1 MPTYDYE
8 CSECGYYEEVFQK
21 FSEKPLVRCPEC
33 KKHKF
38 RRVILNAPHI
48 AVKGDPTT
56 VQHLADRNTQKLGKY
71 ELQDKMKADNMDKHI
86 KDKEVNKFRSKINKM
101 TAQEKKRY
109 IEKGD
114 NA

>member
-8 CSECGYYEEVFQK
+8 CSECGHHKEVFQK

-48 AVKGDPTT
+48 SVKGEPTT
-56 VQHLADRNTQKLGKY
+56 IKHLADRNTQKLGNY
-71 ELQDKMKADNMDKHI
+71 ELQDKMQADNMDKVK
-86 KDKEVNKFRSKINKM
+86 KDREVNQRRNKINKM
-101 TAQEKKRY
+101 STAQKMKF
-109 IEKGD
+109 IEKGE
-114 NA
+114 

>member
-8 CSECGYYEEVFQK
+8 CRSCGFSEETFQK
-21 FSEKPLVRCPEC
+21 FSDKPLTKCPEC
-33 KKHKF
+33 GLEEY
-38 RRVILNAPHI
+38 RRVILQAPNAF
-48 AVKGDPTT
+48 VKGDPTT
-56 VQHLADRNTQKLGKY
+56 VQHLADRNTQKMGNY

-86 KDKEVNKFRSKINKM
+86 KDKEVNRFRNKINKM

-114 NA
+114 NV

>member
-8 CSECGYYEEVFQK
+8 CSECGYYKEVFQK

-48 AVKGDPTT
+48 SVKGEPTT
-56 VQHLADRNTQKLGKY
+56 VQHLADRNTQKLGNY
-71 ELQDKMKADNMDKHI
+71 ELQDKMQADNMDKVK
-86 KDKEVNKFRSKINKM
+86 KDREVNQRRSKINKM
-101 TAQEKKRY
+101 STAQKMKF
-109 IEKGD
+109 IEKGE
-114 NA
+114 